1 MRIQTDGVWA
11 GSEATFLAAEES
23 HKLKAQMMQAGTYGV
38 SAGSK
43 DDDDEDEG
51 PRLLSVEDGVATIT
65 IHGGL
70 NNDSDSWWNEYVG
83 AVGYPEI
90 REALVAAASDPEVK
104 EILLDISSGGGAVEG
119 VADTA
124 NLIRMV
130 NDRVKPVTTFGDT
143 MCSAAMWLGA
153 SAGKV
158 YAGKASLVGSIGVLC
173 VHKEMAEAYKQAGI
187 GVNVIRAGSEKALA
201 NSHEKLSD
209 KGRAQIQKVVDAS
222 YGVFIDHISAMRSV
236 SYAVADQT
244 MGQGKEFIGAEAV
257 DVGLVDA
264 INSFDQVMGLLKS
277 KAIDSSNNFMDNRGK
292 PNRSIIGQAG
302 TNLSGEPDMGVKN
315 KQALTEQDIAALAA
329 GASALKVGEEI
340 VAEAGGSVAD
350 AEAEAGK
357 TAESAVSTEA
367 AKEVVE
373 AAVEKVANFDAT
385 IQLLNSQLA
394 AKDEAL
400 LQAGIKLAKLEESAA
415 LVTASAGP
423 LLEIVC
429 KSINNMQVALNS
441 PALDMSAMAPA
452 QVLAEHGRWTAQF
465 ADKFK
470 VGGVAAVTGEVSAK
484 NEQAPL
490 DAMAKARLD
499 AVRFSR

>member
-11 GSEATFLAAEES
+11 GSEATYVAAEDS

-43 DDDDEDEG
+43 DDEDEDQ
-51 PRLLSVEDGVATIT
+51 PRLLSIEDGVATIT

-124 NLIRMV
+124 NLIRLIS
-130 NDRVKPVTTFGDT
+130 DRVKPVTTFGDT

-222 YGVFIDHISAMRSV
+222 YGVFIDHISAMRNV
-236 SYAVADQT
+236 SYVVADQV

>member
-1 MRIQTDGVWA
+1 MRLLEDKIWA
-11 GSEATFLAAEES
+11 GTETSLDAAMTASQGIAVKLAAG
-23 HKLKAQMMQAGTYGV
+23 QVDYDGDGP
-38 SAGSK
+38 
-43 DDDDEDEG
+43 
-51 PRLLSVEDGVATIT
+51 PRLLEVSDGVATIT
-65 IHGGL
+65 IRGSL
-70 NNDSDSWWNEYVG
+70 TNNDSPLNALFGVTSYG
-83 AVGYPEI
+83 EI
-90 REALVAAASDPEVK
+90 REAMLSAAEDASVK
-104 EILLDISSGGGAVEG
+104 QIMLDIDSGGGAVNG

-124 NLIRMV
+124 NLIRTV
-130 NDRVKPVTTFGDT
+130 NDRIKPVTAFTDGT
-143 MCSAAMWLGA
+143 MASAAYWLGS
-153 SAGKV
+153 SAGSV
-158 YAGKASLVGSIGVLC
+158 VMGKSAVVGSIGVLS
-173 VHKEMAEAYKQAGI
+173 VHTEYSKALEAE
-187 GVNVIRAGSEKALA
+187 GVTKTVVRAGSEKALA
-201 NSHEKLSD
+201 NSIEPLSA
-209 KGRAQIQKVVDAS
+209 KGRASIQALVDSAYEVFVDHVANMRGAS
-222 YGVFIDHISAMRSV
+222 YAH
-236 SYAVADQT
+236 AD
-244 MGQGKEFIGAEAV
+244 MNMAQGREFIGESAV
-257 DVGLVDA
+257 KAGLVDA

-340 VAEAGGSVAD
+340 VAEAGASASVV

-357 TAESAVSTEA
+357 TIELVVSTEVV
-367 AKEVVE
+367 KEAVDVV
-373 AAVEKVANFDAT
+373 AEKVANFDAT

-470 VGGVAAVTGEVSAK
+470 VGGVAAVTGEAANHGKSDAYVMT
-484 NEQAPL
+484 NVTQAQIN
-490 DAMAKARLD
+490 
-499 AVRFSR
+499 AVRGSTKE

>member
-1 MRIQTDGVWA
+1 MRLLEDKIWA
-11 GSEATFLAAEES
+11 GTETSLDAAMVASQGIAVKLAAG
-23 HKLKAQMMQAGTYGV
+23 QVDY
-38 SAGSK
+38 
-43 DDDDEDEG
+43 DEDDA
-51 PRLLSVEDGVATIT
+51 PRLLEVSDGVATIT
-65 IHGGL
+65 IRGSL
-70 NNDSDSWWNEYVG
+70 TNNDSPLNALFGVTSYG
-83 AVGYPEI
+83 EI
-90 REALVAAASDPEVK
+90 REAMLSAAEDASVK
-104 EILLDISSGGGAVEG
+104 QIMLDIDSGGGAVNG

-124 NLIRMV
+124 NLIRTV
-130 NDRVKPVTTFGDT
+130 NDRIKPVTAFTDGT
-143 MCSAAMWLGA
+143 MASAAYWLGS
-153 SAGKV
+153 SAGSV
-158 YAGKASLVGSIGVLC
+158 VMGKSAVVGSIGVLS
-173 VHKEMAEAYKQAGI
+173 VHTEYSKALEAE
-187 GVNVIRAGSEKALA
+187 GVTKTVVRAGSEKALA
-201 NSHEKLSD
+201 NSIEPLSA
-209 KGRAQIQKVVDAS
+209 KGRASIQALVDSAYEVFVDHVANMRGAS
-222 YGVFIDHISAMRSV
+222 YAH
-236 SYAVADQT
+236 AD
-244 MGQGKEFIGAEAV
+244 MNMAQGREFIGESAV
-257 DVGLVDA
+257 KAGLVDA

-350 AEAEAGK
+350 AEDEAGK
-357 TAESAVSTEA
+357 TIESAVSTEA
-367 AKEVVE
+367 AKEAVDVV
-373 AAVEKVANFDAT
+373 AEKVANFDAT

-470 VGGVAAVTGEVSAK
+470 VGGVAAVTSEVSAK

>member
-1 MRIQTDGVWA
+1 M
-11 GSEATFLAAEES
+11 
-23 HKLKAQMMQAGTYGV
+23 
-38 SAGSK
+38 
-43 DDDDEDEG
+43 
-51 PRLLSVEDGVATIT
+51 
-65 IHGGL
+65 
-70 NNDSDSWWNEYVG
+70 
-83 AVGYPEI
+83 
-90 REALVAAASDPEVK
+90 
-104 EILLDISSGGGAVEG
+104 
-119 VADTA
+119 
-124 NLIRMV
+124 
-130 NDRVKPVTTFGDT
+130 
-143 MCSAAMWLGA
+143 
-153 SAGKV
+153 
-158 YAGKASLVGSIGVLC
+158 
-173 VHKEMAEAYKQAGI
+173 
-187 GVNVIRAGSEKALA
+187 
-201 NSHEKLSD
+201 
-209 KGRAQIQKVVDAS
+209 
-222 YGVFIDHISAMRSV
+222 
-236 SYAVADQT
+236 
-244 MGQGKEFIGAEAV
+244 
-257 DVGLVDA
+257 GLVDA